1 MNDPK
6 RQYEV
11 EMVYC
16 QVHTE
21 ISKEE
26 LGGALRSTTRGHFCQ
41 TGERVSECDL
51 MKGKLNVQSEL
62 DSYLDIPGAE
72 WILTGI
78 NWL

>member
-1 MNDPK
+1 
-6 RQYEV
+6 
-11 EMVYC
+11 MVYR

-26 LGGALRSTTRGHFCQ
+26 LGGGAPPEATSARQEKG
-41 TGERVSECDL
+41 VSVCDL

-62 DSYLDIPGAE
+62 DSYLDIAGAE

>member
-1 MNDPK
+1 
-6 RQYEV
+6 
-11 EMVYC
+11 MVYR

-26 LGGALRSTTRGHFCQ
+26 LGGGQRSTSSARQEKG
-41 TGERVSECDL
+41 VSVCDL
-51 MKGKLNVQSEL
+51 MKGKLTVQSEL